1 MPEAGALSPW
11 RLKMGENVGEMNFC
25 RFKDGLR
32 TDEPSPG
39 PARRKEEGLC
49 EALGLRRVNVKQ
61 CRPPEKQA

>member
-1 MPEAGALSPW
+1 
-11 RLKMGENVGEMNFC
+11 MGENVGEMNFC

-61 CRPPEKQA
+61 RRPPEKQA